1 MLRRRHVRRRAGHP
15 FPKASLLSSLHVV
28 SLIIRYQTFKLIFNE
43 LKVIKEANKSIGL
56 LLQKKKSLHF
66 FLYLKLPIDA
76 YQVYIIFEG
85 TEY

>member
-1 MLRRRHVRRRAGHP
+1 MSVLGRRHAAVFFLR
-15 FPKASLLSSLHVV
+15 ASLLACDD
-28 SLIIRYQTFKLIFNE
+28 IDYQAFKLISNE
-43 LKVIKEANKSIGL
+43 LKIIKEANKSIGL
-56 LLQKKKSLHF
+56 LLQKRNSLHF